1 MPPVGVF
8 FIIGLNPGELSVHS
22 LVRQKRAWKERV
34 GAGIMEPYN
43 PSEEDRVS
51 EDILNVSDASFEE
64 EVLKSEI
71 PVLVD
76 FWAVWCGPC
85 RMVAPSV
92 ESMAQ
97 EYQGKLKVVKVNVD
111 ENQAVP
117 AKYGIMSIPTLLLF
131 KAGELQ
137 ETIIG
142 AMPKGKIVE
151 AVAKHL

>member
-1 MPPVGVF
+1 
-8 FIIGLNPGELSVHS
+8 
-22 LVRQKRAWKERV
+22 
-34 GAGIMEPYN
+34 
-43 PSEEDRVS
+43 VS
-51 EDILNVSDASFEE
+51 EDILNVTDASFEA

-111 ENQAVP
+111 ENQAIP
-117 AKYGIMSIPTLLLF
+117 AQYGIMSIPTLLLF

-137 ETIIG
+137 ETIVG
-142 AMPKGKIVE
+142 ALPKGKIVE